1 MFGAQ
6 RPRASVELL
15 RKALQHRKFCHQI
28 GLVRDCGTATCS
40 GHVNPPVM
48 LMSSEP
54 NPALRLLRA
63 LSYLDD
69 GTLNLNESS
78 DVTRVPPVATRDRYD
93 AVCFLNRL
101 DGLKARLPQSL
112 CDALEEPAARL

>member
-6 RPRASVELL
+6 RPRASFELL
-15 RKALQHRKFCHQI
+15 RKALQHRKFCHQMFSA
-28 GLVRDCGTATCS
+28 GLRDRNVLWS
-40 GHVNPPVM
+40 DVNPPVM

-101 DGLKARLPQSL
+101 DGLKARPPQSL